1 MVSKT
6 FIYFCLLLAIVLLIS
21 SEVAADAAEAT
32 MNPNGVRDAKYGGGY
47 QGDPGRGRYGGGYQ
61 GDPGRG
67 GYGAQVVVDMAVVGV
82 LVEEVVA
89 EMEEGVATMVA
100 ADGVTVEESA

>member
-1 MVSKT
+1 MAYVMPSMMAGTKEILGEAGMVAGIKEILGEASM
-6 FIYFCLLLAIVLLIS
+6 
-21 SEVAADAAEAT
+21 VAT
-32 MNPNGVRDAKYGGGY
+32 
-47 QGDPGRGRYGGGYQ
+47 
-61 GDPGRG
+61 
-67 GYGAQVVVDMAVVGV
+67 QVVVDMAVVGV